1 MTQSPEKPFASDSAL
16 MPRQPARAD

>member
-1 MTQSPEKPFASDSAL
+1 MTQSPDKPFASDSAL